1 MPSSADREALPA
13 DRGSMTMARALGMGL
28 EIDPGLEVV
37 IREGLDTVESRLRDE
52 VKSSDSFVSEA
63 AAHLVAAGGK
73 RFRPLVTLLAA
84 QFGDP
89 AAPGVVPAAVVVE
102 LTHLAT
108 LYHDDVMDEAALRR
122 GAASAN
128 SRWGNS
134 IAILTGDFL
143 FARASD
149 ILADLGPEAVRL
161 QARTF
166 ERLVHG
172 QIRETVGP
180 AETDD
185 PVDHYLR
192 VLADK
197 TGSLI
202 GTSGRFG
209 GMLSGASAA
218 EIELLTQ
225 WGERFGVA
233 FQLSDDLLDIASE
246 SVESGKVPGTDL
258 REGIA
263 TLPVLLLRRANQPAD
278 ADLIE
283 ALAGDLSSDALL
295 AEVLTGLRGHDV
307 MAQAREVAADWARDA
322 QATLSPL
329 PDIAARAALESL
341 CDFVVSRS
349 V

>member
-1 MPSSADREALPA
+1 MSSM
-13 DRGSMTMARALGMGL
+13 STLGL
-28 EIDPGLEVV
+28 TIDPALEAV
-37 IREGLDTVESRLRDE
+37 IREGLDAVESRLRDE
-52 VKSSDSFVSEA
+52 VKSADNFVSEA
-63 AAHLVAAGGK
+63 AAHLMTAGGK
-73 RFRPLVTLLAA
+73 RFRPLVTLLAS

-89 AAPGVVPAAVVVE
+89 AAPGVVPSAVVVE

-122 GAASAN
+122 GADSAN
-128 SRWGNS
+128 SRWGNT

-172 QIRETVGP
+172 QIRETLGP
-180 AETDD
+180 GEGDD

-209 GMLSGASAA
+209 ALLSGASAA
-218 EIELLTQ
+218 ETELITQ
-225 WGERFGVA
+225 WGERVGVA
-233 FQLSDDLLDIASE
+233 FQLSDDLLDVASE
-246 SVESGKVPGTDL
+246 SDESGKVPGTDL
-258 REGIA
+258 REGVP
-263 TLPVLLLRRANQPAD
+263 TLPVLLLRRAARAAD
-278 ADLIE
+278 ADLIA
-283 ALAGDLSSDALL
+283 ALAGDLSSDAALT
-295 AEVLTGLRGHDV
+295 EVLGALRVHPV
-307 MAQAREVAADWARDA
+307 MAEAREVTAGWANDARSTLAA
-322 QATLSPL
+322 L
-329 PDIAARAALESL
+329 PDTAARAALESL
-341 CDFVVSRS
+341 CDFVVSRTS
-349 V
+349 